1 MLGKIFRNLFGAAA
15 TLLLVS
21 FALPARAVVYD
32 IGFDPFD
39 FGGIMRINVPPSCF
53 IPFPADNACGFDVL
67 SGSFSD
73 SLNRMWNIPSAPGIG
88 AFVRLNATDTLVG
101 IAVDIFSLIPV
112 GFESNCDGTHLSFQL
127 SGVVS
132 FNCGGVVTD
141 TGRVTSITRVPEP
154 ATLALLGLGLGGLA
168 AIRRRRRS

>member
-101 IAVDIFSLIPV
+101 ILPSNGGHHDCVIIPTKL
-112 GFESNCDGTHLSFQL
+112 EHMKH
-127 SGVVS
+127 
-132 FNCGGVVTD
+132 
-141 TGRVTSITRVPEP
+141 TRSC
-154 ATLALLGLGLGGLA
+154 TL
-168 AIRRRRRS
+168 